1 MNAIIGMAELV
12 LGTELTVQQKEYLW
26 TLKTSAD
33 SLLSLLNQILDLS
46 KIEAGQLELDQV
58 DFDLRSILKS
68 ATDMLSVRAKEA
80 GLQLVSHIEPG
91 VPVALVG
98 DPLRLRQIVINLTD
112 NAIKFTEEGQVAIS
126 VETQKEED
134 SYLLLHFAVSDTGVG
149 IRADQTETIFESFKQ
164 AGVSA
169 TRRHPGTGL
178 GLAICKQLVEM
189 MGGKIWVDS
198 EIGKGSVFHFT
209 TRFQVNT
216 VEQSEPLHATVIAS
230 GDITDERALHAIP
243 EAPRRLNILVVED
256 NPVNQKVAAAMLEQ
270 LGHDV
275 VLASSGRLAVQVL
288 DKHEI
293 DLILMD
299 IQMPEMD
306 GFEVT
311 KLIRQ
316 REITNGGHI
325 PIVAVT
331 AHAMQGD
338 RERCLAAGMDDYIS
352 KPIRSRSL
360 SSVIQNLTNGSRG
373 KKKESDPLLSD
384 AVPVTQEIFDL
395 SKAMGVVGGDK
406 VLFEEV
412 ANVFLEDASE
422 KVAKIREGV
431 VRADASAVEKAA
443 MTLKDSVV
451 YFGAQRAFDAASR
464 LELMGKNGTWT
475 EVEAAQLE
483 LEKEIKTLEV
493 AMRRAMAA

>member
-1 MNAIIGMAELV
+1 
-12 LGTELTVQQKEYLW
+12 
-26 TLKTSAD
+26 
-33 SLLSLLNQILDLS
+33 
-46 KIEAGQLELDQV
+46 
-58 DFDLRSILKS
+58 
-68 ATDMLSVRAKEA
+68 
-80 GLQLVSHIEPG
+80 
-91 VPVALVG
+91 
-98 DPLRLRQIVINLTD
+98 
-112 NAIKFTEEGQVAIS
+112 
-126 VETQKEED
+126 
-134 SYLLLHFAVSDTGVG
+134 
-149 IRADQTETIFESFKQ
+149 
-164 AGVSA
+164 
-169 TRRHPGTGL
+169 
-178 GLAICKQLVEM
+178 
-189 MGGKIWVDS
+189 
-198 EIGKGSVFHFT
+198 
-209 TRFQVNT
+209 
-216 VEQSEPLHATVIAS
+216 LHATVIAS
-230 GDITDERALHAIP
+230 GDITDERAPHAIP